1 MIFDLLTVAAAFLVS
16 VALYPL
22 LIKALRRM
30 GIGQVIQVEMAEEH
44 QRKRGTPTGGGVLFI
59 ALGITGG
66 LLSLI
71 VHRGALVATVAL
83 LLFGALGLLDD
94 AAKLHIGQVGIPARL
109 KLPLQLVLAIP
120 VVILAHGPQHLLPES
135 VSWLYWPLALVAVVG
150 TVNAVN
156 FNDGLDG
163 LAGGQT
169 VIAMLA
175 LVLLLPGAGAGEK
188 AVAMTLVGGL
198 LGFLVYNRYPARIF
212 MGDAGALGL
221 GGALAAMALQ
231 QGWVVLLPLVALVPA
246 IEVVSVI
253 LQVTHFKLTRG
264 RRIFRDSPIHLA
276 FQKDGW
282 SEPRIVVTF
291 WATGLVAALL
301 AGWLARA
308 VLP

>member
-1 MIFDLLTVAAAFLVS
+1 MIFDLLTVAAAFAVS

-22 LIKALRRM
+22 LIRGLRRM
-30 GIGQVIQVEMAEEH
+30 GIGQVIQEDMSEAH
-44 QRKRGTPTGGGVLFI
+44 QRKRGTPTAGGVLFI
-59 ALGITGG
+59 VLGIAGG
-66 LLSLI
+66 LLSL
-71 VHRGALVATVAL
+71 VMHRGALPATVAL
-83 LLFGALGLLDD
+83 ILFGGLGLLDD
-94 AAKLHIGQVGIPARL
+94 AAKLHIGQIGIAARF
-109 KLPLQLVLAIP
+109 KFPLQVVLAIP
-120 VVILAHGPQHLLPES
+120 VVILAHGPQHLLPDP
-135 VSWLYWPLALVAVVG
+135 VSWLYWPLGVLAVAG
-150 TVNAVN
+150 AVNAVN

-169 VIAMLA
+169 VIAILA

-246 IEVVSVI
+246 VEVLSVI
-253 LQVTHFKLTRG
+253 LQVAHFKLTGG
-264 RRIFRDSPIHLA
+264 RRIFKDSPIHLA

-291 WATGLVAALL
+291 WAAGLVAALL
-301 AGWLARA
+301 AGWLARG
-308 VLP
+308 VVP